1 MKVYIV
7 IHELLPRYEM
17 YMNQA
22 PYSEEIET
30 INSQVI
36 GVYSTYNKAKAEARR
51 FFFNER
57 GLTHSDDSDLDAL
70 FCYDADGADNNTFME
85 TVDVVA
91 QTVE

>member
-1 MKVYIV
+1 
-7 IHELLPRYEM
+7 M
-17 YMNQA
+17 YMNRA

-36 GVYSTYNKAKAEARR
+36 GVYPAYNKAKADARR

-57 GLTHSDDSDLDAL
+57 GLSHSDDSELDAW
-70 FCYDADGADNNTFME
+70 FCYDADGEDTSTFME
-85 TVDVVA
+85 TVDVVE

>member
-1 MKVYIV
+1 
-7 IHELLPRYEM
+7 
-17 YMNQA
+17 MNQA